1 MFWDLTYFFALYVIF
16 QIWNINLNSEVQPLQ
31 ASSAEQMHPGIRSV
45 APPPPPPPA
54 TPPAPHSPGPDLM
67 AGPHT
72 SQSWGTVFATHGL
85 EPFPDAPV
93 LLRPQVWT
101 CSVFATI
108 LFSMPY
114 VFMTSALAH
123 ELFSPVPAVSNIRT
137 KGTCSMI
144 TCSFRSSAF
153 CSCPFPAPSSSA
165 CPDSWVLVL

>member
-1 MFWDLTYFFALYVIF
+1 MQSRCTQVYV
-16 QIWNINLNSEVQPLQ
+16 QSPP
-31 ASSAEQMHPGIRSV
+31 HPT
-45 APPPPPPPA
+45 PA
-54 TPPAPHSPGPDLM
+54 TPPPPYSPGPALM

-72 SQSWGTVFATHGL
+72 SQSRGTVFATHGL

-123 ELFSPVPAVSNIRT
+123 ELFSPVPVVWNIRT

-153 CSCPFPAPSSSA
+153 CSRPFPAPSSSA
-165 CPDSWVLVL
+165 CPSLYTPVHAPATATESLS